1 MTQWTG
7 VDGAVRMKYLY
18 YVYEAPYNTWNM
30 FGKKINAMKRT
41 STKFYSDKPEPESE
55 NPQKPSV
62 AALKNYKKI
71 CNESVGS
78 KNSKNIG

>member
-1 MTQWTG
+1 
-7 VDGAVRMKYLY
+7 
-18 YVYEAPYNTWNM
+18 M

-78 KNSKNIG
+78 KNSKNIGYRNISKVKEGIDLRKAMVIWEEMAKC

>member
-1 MTQWTG
+1 
-7 VDGAVRMKYLY
+7 
-18 YVYEAPYNTWNM
+18 M

-71 CNESVGS
+71 CNKSLGS
-78 KNSKNIG
+78 KNSKNIEWIVTPKQLNHLISLIGLRQ